1 MFTVCL
7 SCLATLFLP
16 LARSP
21 VSKICYFMHFI
32 TSNKGICTVRF
43 WSFLMRRASRSRGDW
58 VRKKNI
64 PAPEGLTYTGRVLVR
79 FVGVYGDNITARQW
93 ARNVLMGKKRPV
105 VRIINQKVVQ
115 WFTRRAQILFMK
127 VKWEHQNAARKSLR
141 LNLKHRPSTCLKRSL
156 SEKVE

>member
-1 MFTVCL
+1 
-7 SCLATLFLP
+7 
-16 LARSP
+16 
-21 VSKICYFMHFI
+21 
-32 TSNKGICTVRF
+32 
-43 WSFLMRRASRSRGDW
+43 
-58 VRKKNI
+58 
-64 PAPEGLTYTGRVLVR
+64 
-79 FVGVYGDNITARQW
+79 
-93 ARNVLMGKKRPV
+93 MGKKRPV